1 MAAATATLGR
11 LRVLERLYA
20 QGYTDEV
27 VDLTVRKLVEH
38 QVQKDQAQLAALRED
53 LTRFEQRHGMTSA
66 DFFARYQA
74 GQMGDDADVFEWNAL
89 YKMYTRLA
97 DAAESLRGQLREQ
110 ALSVEAYFRSFGAG
124 RDERPVEVQAA
135 ALMEGQL

>member
-1 MAAATATLGR
+1 MAAVATTLGR

-38 QVQKDQAQLAALRED
+38 QIQKDEAQLAGLSED
-53 LTRFEQRHGMTSA
+53 LARFEQRYGMSSA

-89 YKMYTRLA
+89 CKMHARLA
-97 DAAESLRGQLREQ
+97 DAVKSLRSQLRE
-110 ALSVEAYFRSFGAG
+110 
-124 RDERPVEVQAA
+124 
-135 ALMEGQL
+135 

>member
-1 MAAATATLGR
+1 MAAVATTLGR
-11 LRVLERLYA
+11 LRALERLYA

-38 QVQKDQAQLAALRED
+38 QIQKDEAQLADLSDE
-53 LTRFEQRHGMTSA
+53 LTRFEQRYGMNSA

-89 YKMYTRLA
+89 YKMHARLA
-97 DAAESLRGQLREQ
+97 DAVKSLRSQLRE
-110 ALSVEAYFRSFGAG
+110 
-124 RDERPVEVQAA
+124 
-135 ALMEGQL
+135 

>member
-1 MAAATATLGR
+1 MAAVATTLGR

-27 VDLTVRKLVEH
+27 VDLTVRKLLEH
-38 QVQKDQAQLAALRED
+38 QVQKDEAQLADLSED
-53 LTRFEQRHGMTSA
+53 LTRFEQRYAMTSV

-89 YKMYTRLA
+89 YKMHSRLA
-97 DAAESLRGQLREQ
+97 DAVKILRGQLRE
-110 ALSVEAYFRSFGAG
+110 
-124 RDERPVEVQAA
+124 
-135 ALMEGQL
+135 

>member
-1 MAAATATLGR
+1 MAAVAATLGR
-11 LRVLERLYA
+11 LRALEQLYA

-38 QVQKDQAQLAALRED
+38 QLQKDEAQLAGLREE
-53 LTRFEQRHGMTSA
+53 LERYEQRYGMSSA

-89 YKMYTRLA
+89 YKMHTRLA
-97 DAAESLRGQLREQ
+97 DAVKSPHNLPSE
-110 ALSVEAYFRSFGAG
+110 
-124 RDERPVEVQAA
+124 
-135 ALMEGQL
+135 

>member
-1 MAAATATLGR
+1 MAAVATTLGR

-38 QVQKDQAQLAALRED
+38 QIQKDEAQLAGLSED
-53 LTRFEQRHGMTSA
+53 LARFEQRYGMNSA

-74 GQMGDDADVFEWNAL
+74 GQMGDDADVFEWNVL
-89 YKMYTRLA
+89 HKMHTRLA
-97 DAAESLRGQLREQ
+97 DAVTSLRSQLRE
-110 ALSVEAYFRSFGAG
+110 
-124 RDERPVEVQAA
+124 
-135 ALMEGQL
+135 

>member
-1 MAAATATLGR
+1 MAAVATTLGR

-38 QVQKDQAQLAALRED
+38 QIQKDEAQLAD
-53 LTRFEQRHGMTSA
+53 LNGDLARFEQRYGMNSA
-66 DFFARYQA
+66 DFYARYQA

-89 YKMYTRLA
+89 YKMHSRLA
-97 DAAESLRGQLREQ
+97 NAVKSLRGQLRE
-110 ALSVEAYFRSFGAG
+110 
-124 RDERPVEVQAA
+124 
-135 ALMEGQL
+135 

>member
-1 MAAATATLGR
+1 MAAVATTLGR

-38 QVQKDQAQLAALRED
+38 QIQKDEAQLAGLSED
-53 LTRFEQRHGMTSA
+53 LARFEQRYGMNSA

-89 YKMYTRLA
+89 YKMHTRLA
-97 DAAESLRGQLREQ
+97 DALKSLRSQLRE
-110 ALSVEAYFRSFGAG
+110 
-124 RDERPVEVQAA
+124 
-135 ALMEGQL
+135 

>member
-1 MAAATATLGR
+1 MAAVATTLGR

-20 QGYTDEV
+20 QGYADEV

-38 QVQKDQAQLAALRED
+38 QVHKDEAQLATLRED
-53 LTRFEQRHGMTSA
+53 LARFEQRYAMSSA

-89 YKMYTRLA
+89 YKMHTRLA
-97 DAAESLRGQLREQ
+97 SAVKSLRGQLRE
-110 ALSVEAYFRSFGAG
+110 
-124 RDERPVEVQAA
+124 
-135 ALMEGQL
+135 